1 MGFFSVPT
9 ETERDVLFGVW
20 VFLFVFHFFWCVW
33 YWQRRTHDLI
43 HFRFPYTCLLL
54 VALLWSTVL
63 PSYLVRLWC
72 MY

>member
-9 ETERDVLFGVW
+9 ETERDVLFSVW
-20 VFLFVFHFFWCVW
+20 VVLFVFHFCWCVW
-33 YWQRRTHDLI
+33 YWRRRAHDLI
-43 HFRFPYTCLLL
+43 HFRFPYANLFL

-72 MY
+72 M